1 MAGAPALAAQA
12 ALRGGAGLVD
22 LAVPE
27 SVATI
32 AAAFDPCVMTHSLP
46 ADGDGCFSSAAV
58 DPLAALARRGD
69 VLAVGPGIG
78 RGGAVGAIVEEL
90 WSRFPG
96 PAVFDA
102 DALWWLARRD
112 PDFLAGHAGPR
123 IITPH
128 EGEMGR
134 FLGDGSA
141 AGRVPG
147 RDVLEEWAAR
157 FAADWSVVIL
167 LKGPDTLVT
176 DGERRARNTT
186 GNPGMATGGAGDV
199 LTGLLAALLR
209 QPIAVEPP
217 RLPDPFEAARIAA
230 WVHGLAGDLAAADVG
245 ELSLTARDLLT
256 HLPRALCSLVA
267 GTA

>member
-102 DALWWLARRD
+102 DALWWLARAA
-112 PDFLAGHAGPR
+112 PFGLAAHAGPR
-123 IITPH
+123 VLTPH
-128 EGEMGR
+128 AGEMRR
-134 FLGDGSA
+134 FLAGDA
-141 AGRVPG
+141 AGPEPARG
-147 RDVLEEWAAR
+147 LLEAAAAR
-157 FAADWSVVIL
+157 LADETGCVIL
-167 LKGPDTLVT
+167 LKGPDTIVT
-176 DGERRARNTT
+176 DGRRRARNAT
-186 GNPGMATGGAGDV
+186 GNPGMASGGMGDV
-199 LTGLLAALLR
+199 LTGLVAALFR
-209 QPIAVEPP
+209 QPAAPAGCPTSCLEPF
-217 RLPDPFEAARIAA
+217 DAARLAA
-230 WVHGLAGDLAAADVG
+230 WVHGRAGDLAAEAIG
-245 ELSLTARDLLT
+245 EISLTARDVVAFM
-256 HLPRALCSLVA
+256 PAALAAVVA
-267 GTA
+267 A